1 MNNHNHQKAVV
12 ESEWRGPDINEI
24 LSEDEFL
31 AVCKGEGYN
40 NWDDNYYCMIEQQ
53 LGEHYGQ

>member
-12 ESEWRGPDINEI
+12 GMEWHGLDISEL

-31 AVCKGEGYN
+31 SVCNGEGYN
-40 NWDDNYYCMIEQQ
+40 SWDDNYYCMIEQQ
-53 LGEHYGQ
+53 LGESHG